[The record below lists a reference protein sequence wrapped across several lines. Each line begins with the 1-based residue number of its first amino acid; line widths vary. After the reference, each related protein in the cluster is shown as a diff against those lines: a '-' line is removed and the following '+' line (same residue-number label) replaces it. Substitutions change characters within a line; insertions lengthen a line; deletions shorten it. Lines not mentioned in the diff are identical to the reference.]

1 MKKLILALVFLF
13 SFSILLESPKTA
25 ANTSVTTYHAS
36 EFEAPVCLTVN
47 NHYIQSD
54 SPGYLENG
62 YTMLPIRAVSE
73 ALRADKIDWNE
84 KTSTAAI
91 TRNTTTIVLKKNSKT
106 AVVNGKNVTMD
117 AAAVIKADR
126 FYVPV
131 RFVAEN
137 LNTEVSWDASTYTVH
152 ITAPGVTVPSSL
164 IGDRGYSDK
173 DLYWLSR
180 IVNAESQGESMIGK
194 IAVAN
199 VVLNRVNSSLY
210 PDTIYDVVFDTK
222 YGVQFSPILNGTIYN
237 TPLGDS
243 IIAAKR
249 ALRGENHAG
258 ESLYFLNPRI
268 ATSFWIVNNR
278 TFYKSIGNHDFY
290 L

>member
-1 MKKLILALVFLF
+1 MKILILALVFLF

-91 TRNTTTIVLKKNSKT
+91 TKNTTTIVLKKNSKT

-164 IGDRGYSDK
+164 IGDRGYSDT